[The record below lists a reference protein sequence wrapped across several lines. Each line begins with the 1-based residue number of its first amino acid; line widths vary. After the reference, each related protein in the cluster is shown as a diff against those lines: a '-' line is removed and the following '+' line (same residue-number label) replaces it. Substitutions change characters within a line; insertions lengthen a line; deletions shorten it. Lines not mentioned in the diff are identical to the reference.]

1 MRLDLA
7 RQITIGLLV
16 YGVLLSIALFAHGL
30 LVNERAERRIWEAML
45 DTSMTDLLERR
56 HHDPRFHGWIEARG
70 YATVKTLRTY
80 DIDVRHEYPALIQRI
95 IAVFKT
101 FIQLRTALIQRCHLL
116 TQTLDRLRHCIDLCA
131 Q

>member
-56 HHDPRFHGWIEARG
+56 HHDPRFQWHNNGKLDLYDMVEGVRRKTYTVDFLRPPSHNVILSGTKLWTSGSSDLYDQFVAIVAAETTAR
-70 YATVKTLRTY
+70 T
-80 DIDVRHEYPALIQRI
+80 
-95 IAVFKT
+95 
-101 FIQLRTALIQRCHLL
+101 
-116 TQTLDRLRHCIDLCA
+116 
-131 Q
+131 